1 MFFFF
6 FDELYC
12 IPEIKQAF
20 KNILFDKM
28 LKDGYFDMRKYILG
42 LIKKGSM
49 LSKLEKEDSK
59 YALLYKSAYPVKENA
74 FHLWN
79 NILGNTEKDCYY
91 FKDVDLTIV
100 ESEAI
105 VNWVF
110 QTLKNS
116 KEREDFTKKI
126 FCELK
131 DFCDIKN
138 NIRFA
143 GEVVYNAEKV
153 DVHFLS
159 SISEINKFISKLNI
173 RDNLF
178 FRGHSDANYSLV
190 PSVYRTPGFKKN
202 ESKMYNEIL
211 INCPDDF
218 EKCYTHLEKLVKMQH
233 YGLPTRLL
241 DITRNPLVALYFACE
256 SNFETYGELVLIS
269 VSEDEIKY
277 PQSDSVS
284 ILSSLAT
291 FSDEKQNEFYKLATD
306 TMIDVGEFNKKLY
319 KLVHEVKLEKPAFLA
334 QISKQDILR
343 NYVVYALKNNN
354 RIIKQ
359 DGAFVLC
366 GIPNEKNSLENFRYR
381 EDGKK
386 VIVLLEDKE
395 KILRELDE
403 FSINRASLFPEV
415 DCVAEYLK
423 NKYIK

>member
-6 FDELYC
+6 FDELYY
-12 IPEIKQAF
+12 ISEIKRAF
-20 KNILFDKM
+20 ENILFEKM
-28 LKDGYFDMRKYILG
+28 LKDGYFDMRKYISG
-42 LIKKGSM
+42 RIKKENM
-49 LSKLEKEDSK
+49 LSMLEKEESK
-59 YALLYKSAYPVKENA
+59 YALLYKKAYPVKENA
-74 FHLWN
+74 FRLWN
-79 NILGNTEKDCYY
+79 NTFGNIEEQYCQNVVK
-91 FKDVDLTIV
+91 LTIV

-110 QTLKNS
+110 QTLKTS
-116 KEREDFTKKI
+116 KEREDFAKRI
-126 FCELK
+126 FHELK
-131 DFCDIKN
+131 DFYAVKN

-143 GEVVYNAEKV
+143 RGVVYNAEKV
-153 DVHFLS
+153 DVHFCS
-159 SISEINKFISKLNI
+159 SISEINKFISKLNN

-178 FRGHSDANYSLV
+178 FRGHSDANYSLM

-211 INCPDDF
+211 INYPVDF
-218 EKCYTHLEKLVKMQH
+218 EKCHTHLEKLVKMQH

-277 PQSDSVS
+277 SQSDSVS

-291 FSDEKQNEFYKLATD
+291 FSDEKQAEFYELATD
-306 TMIDVGEFNKKLY
+306 PTIDVGKFNRRLH

-343 NYVVYALKNNN
+343 NYIVYALKNNN

-359 DGAFVLC
+359 DGAFILC
-366 GIPNEKNSLENFRYR
+366 GLPNEENSLENFRYR

-386 VIVLLEDKE
+386 VIVLLDDKE
-395 KILRELDE
+395 RILRELDE
-403 FSINRASLFPEV
+403 FSINRASLFPEI